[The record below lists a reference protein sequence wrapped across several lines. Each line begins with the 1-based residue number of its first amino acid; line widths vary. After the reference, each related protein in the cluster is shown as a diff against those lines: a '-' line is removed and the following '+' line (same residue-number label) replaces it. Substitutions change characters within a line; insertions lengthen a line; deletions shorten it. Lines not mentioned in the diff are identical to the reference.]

1 VLEEGS
7 GECPVRARSTAK
19 ADGLDT
25 VRALQRV
32 LYRCAKQQPDRRFH
46 ALFDKVARSDV
57 LERAWDEVRANRG
70 APGADGVTIA
80 DVEASGVA
88 AFLGELAAA
97 LRTGSYRPAPLR
109 RVHIPKPGQPGK
121 TRPLGI
127 PTVRDRV
134 VMTAAKLVLEP
145 IFEADFLPSSYG
157 FRPKRSAHQACDA
170 VRAEAN
176 RGREWVLDADVRDCF
191 GSIDHDALTGQ
202 VARRVSDRR
211 MLKLIR
217 TWLRAGVLEDG
228 VTTETGAGTPQGS
241 PISPLLAN
249 VALHVLDQAW
259 ARGGRS
265 LGVLV
270 RYADDFVILC
280 ATKQRAEQARRLVA
294 QILATLGLH
303 LHPDKTRIVGL
314 TKGRQGFDFLGFHH
328 HKVASWRRRG
338 RWYLQRW
345 PATRAMNAIRAKV
358 REATDRRFV
367 GHSLAWIVGNLNRVL
382 RGWGAYF
389 RYGNSARKFADIDS
403 YVHERLAIFAS
414 IKHGLRYHRN
424 WSRRF
429 SWAWLRGLGVYR
441 LSGRV
446 RSGAAH
452 AQR

>member
-1 VLEEGS
+1 VSARL
-7 GECPVRARSTAK
+7 RARSTAR
-19 ADGLDT
+19 ADGLDK

-32 LYRCAKQQPDRRFH
+32 LYRSAKQQPHRRFH
-46 ALFDKVARSDV
+46 ALFDKVARSDI
-57 LERAWDEVRANRG
+57 LFRAWDEVRGNRG
-70 APGADGVTIA
+70 APGVDGVTIER
-80 DVEASGVA
+80 VEASGVVS
-88 AFLGELAAA
+88 FLQDLAAELQA
-97 LRTGSYRPAPLR
+97 GIYRPAPLR
-109 RVHIPKPGQPGK
+109 RVYIPKPGQPGK
-121 TRPLGI
+121 TRPLSI

-134 VMTAAKLVLEP
+134 AMTAAKLVLEP
-145 IFEADFLPSSYG
+145 VFEADFLPASYG

-170 VRAEAN
+170 VRVEAN
-176 RGREWVLDADVRDCF
+176 RGAEWVLDADVRDCF
-191 GSIDHDALTGQ
+191 GSIDHNALLAQ
-202 VARRVSDRR
+202 LARRVSDRR
-211 MLKLIR
+211 MLKLLR
-217 TWLRAGVLEDG
+217 AWLRVGVLEDG
-228 VTTETGAGTPQGS
+228 VTTETGSGTPQGS

-259 ARGGRS
+259 ERHGRS

-270 RYADDFVILC
+270 RYCDDFVILC
-280 ATKQRAEQARRLVA
+280 PTQQRAEQARLLVA
-294 QILATLGLH
+294 EILATLGLH

-314 TKGRQGFDFLGFHH
+314 TRGRQGFDFLGFHH

-338 RWYLQRW
+338 RYYLHRW
-345 PATRAMNAIRAKV
+345 PATRAMNAIRAKL

-389 RYGNSARKFADIDS
+389 RHGNSARKFADIDS

-424 WSRRF
+424 WTRRF
-429 SWAWLRGLGVYR
+429 TWAWSRGLGVYR

-452 AQR
+452 ALR

>member
-1 VLEEGS
+1 MPCS
-7 GECPVRARSTAK
+7 TRSPAATSSK
-19 ADGLDT
+19 
-25 VRALQRV
+25 
-32 LYRCAKQQPDRRFH
+32 
-46 ALFDKVARSDV
+46 
-57 LERAWDEVRANRG
+57 RAWDDVRANRG
-70 APGADGVTIA
+70 APGVDGVTIA

-88 AFLGELAAA
+88 AFLSDLAAA
-97 LRTGSYRPAPLR
+97 LRTGGYRPARLR

-134 VMTAAKLVLEP
+134 AMTAAKLVLEP
-145 IFEADFLPSSYG
+145 VFEADFLPVSFG
-157 FRPKRSAHQACDA
+157 FRPRRSAHQACDA
-170 VRAEAN
+170 IRAEAN
-176 RGREWVLDADVRDCF
+176 WGADWVLDADVRDCF
-191 GSIDHDALTGQ
+191 GSIDHDALLGQ
-202 VARRVSDRR
+202 VARRVVDRR
-211 MLKLIR
+211 MLKLLR
-217 TWLRAGVLEDG
+217 CWLRVGVLEDG
-228 VTTETGAGTPQGS
+228 VTTETGSGTPQGS

-249 VALHVLDQAW
+249 IALHVLDAEW
-259 ARGGRS
+259 TRGGRS
-265 LGVLV
+265 LGVLI
-270 RYADDFVILC
+270 RYCDDFVILC
-280 ATKQRAEQARRLVA
+280 RTRQQAEQARRLVA
-294 QILATLGLH
+294 EILATLGLH

-328 HKVASWRRRG
+328 HKVESWRWRG
-338 RWYLQRW
+338 RYYLQRW
-345 PATRAMNAIRAKV
+345 PATRAMNAIRAKI

-367 GHSLAWIVGNLNRVL
+367 GHCLAWIVANLNRVL

-389 RYGNSARKFADIDS
+389 RHGNSARKFADIDS

>member
-1 VLEEGS
+1 VLEEDS
-7 GECPVRARSTAK
+7 VSARMRARSTAR
-19 ADGLDT
+19 AEGLDK

-32 LYRCAKQQPDRRFH
+32 LYRSAKQQPNRRFH
-46 ALFDKVARSDV
+46 ALYDKVARSDI
-57 LERAWDEVRANRG
+57 LCRAWDEVRTNRG
-70 APGADGVTIA
+70 APGVDGVTIA
-80 DVEASGVA
+80 QVEASGVA
-88 AFLGELAAA
+88 AFLQDLAAD
-97 LRTGSYRPAPLR
+97 LRAGGYRPGPLR
-109 RVHIPKPGQPGK
+109 RVHIPKPGRPGK

-134 VMTAAKLVLEP
+134 AMTAAKLVLEP

-157 FRPKRSAHQACDA
+157 FRPRRSAHQACDA
-170 VRAEAN
+170 IRAEAN
-176 RGREWVLDADVRDCF
+176 RGADWVLDADVRDCF
-191 GSIDHDALTGQ
+191 GSIDHDALMGQ

-211 MLKLIR
+211 VLKLLR
-217 TWLRAGVLEDG
+217 AWLRAGVLEDG

-280 ATKQRAEQARRLVA
+280 QTQQRAEQARRLVA
-294 QILATLGLH
+294 EILATLGLH

-314 TKGRQGFDFLGFHH
+314 SEGRQGFDFLGFHH
-328 HKVASWRRRG
+328 HRVESWRWRG
-338 RWYLQRW
+338 RYYLQRW
-345 PATRAMNAIRAKV
+345 PATRAMNAIRAKI

-367 GHSLAWIVGNLNRVL
+367 GHALAWIVGNLNRVL

-389 RYGNSARKFADIDS
+389 RHGNSARKFADIDS

-424 WSRRF
+424 WTRRF
-429 SWAWLRGLGVYR
+429 TWAWLRGLGIYR

-452 AQR
+452 ALR